1 MMKTRLNAHYLKYLT
16 TQCTTVFWMAFV
28 YKKKREN
35 KLLIR
40 RLNDKN
46 RASRDI
52 LNAIHSRDRA
62 SSAHVTNCRKNAA
75 AYRDGNLICLK
86 IYILTTLSE
95 MLHSLSHHPLLP
107 LSSA

>member
-1 MMKTRLNAHYLKYLT
+1 
-16 TQCTTVFWMAFV
+16 MAFV

-95 MLHSLSHHPLLP
+95 MLHSLSPPAPPPLFCLNI
-107 LSSA
+107 LINTYRTLTVGVYE